1 MTQTGADVAVETHGA
16 VAVIRLN
23 RPDKRNAV
31 HEGMIRELGARV
43 AALDDSVKA
52 IVLAGA
58 GKHFCAGL
66 DLSEHQERDALGV
79 IGTSRLWHRI
89 LGDLQFGARPVIAA
103 LHGAVIGGGLE
114 IACAAHVRLAAPDTF
129 YQLPEGQ
136 RGIFVGG
143 GASVRLSRIIGVD
156 RVIDMMLTGRTHDAE
171 AGQTMGLS
179 HELVRTGHVDQRAL
193 EVANQVAANAPLSN
207 FMILQALTRIA
218 DMPREGGFL
227 LESFATALTQTSED
241 ARKGIQAFLEK
252 RQARFGG

>member
-1 MTQTGADVAVETHGA
+1 MTAMGSEALAVTMHGP

-31 HEGMIRELGARV
+31 HDGMIRELDARV
-43 AALDDSVKA
+43 RALDASAKA

-79 IGTSRLWHRI
+79 IETSRLWHRV

-114 IACAAHVRLAAPDTF
+114 IACSAHVRLAAPDTF

-156 RVIDMMLTGRTHDAE
+156 RVIDMMLTGRTHDATT
-171 AGQTMGLS
+171 GQMIGLS
-179 HELVRTGHVDQRAL
+179 HELVSDGTVEQRAI
-193 EVANQVAANAPLSN
+193 EVAMQVANNAKLSN
-207 FMILQALTRIA
+207 FMALQALTRIA

-227 LESFATALTQTSED
+227 LESFASALTQTSDD
-241 ARKGIQAFLEK
+241 AREGIRAFLEK
-252 RQARFGG
+252 RTARF

>member
-1 MTQTGADVAVETHGA
+1 MAAQSSLTVETHGP
-16 VAVIRLN
+16 VAVIRLD

-31 HEGMIRELGARV
+31 HEGMIRELDARV
-43 AALDDSVKA
+43 RELDARVKA

-66 DLSEHQERDALGV
+66 DLSEHQDRDALGV
-79 IGTSRLWHRI
+79 IETSRLWHRV

-114 IACAAHVRLAAPDTF
+114 IACAAHVRLAAADTF

-156 RVIDMMLTGRTHDAE
+156 RVIDMMLTGRIHDAE
-171 AGQTMGLS
+171 TGQAMGLS
-179 HELVRTGHVDQRAL
+179 HELVRAGDIDRHAI
-193 EVANQVAANAPLSN
+193 EVASRVAANAPLSN

-241 ARKGIQAFLEK
+241 ARKGIQAFLDK
-252 RQARFGG
+252 REARF